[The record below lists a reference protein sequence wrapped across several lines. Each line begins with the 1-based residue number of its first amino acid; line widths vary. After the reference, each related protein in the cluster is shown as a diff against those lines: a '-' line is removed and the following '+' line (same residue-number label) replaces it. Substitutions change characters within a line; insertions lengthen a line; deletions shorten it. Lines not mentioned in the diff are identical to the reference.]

1 LEVKVNLVRVFE
13 EPVVIIFSWMI
24 LIVGILGAARLI
36 GAKMP
41 TEGIMAGPGDL
52 LRTS

>member
-1 LEVKVNLVRVFE
+1 MRFARAFE

-24 LIVGILGAARLI
+24 LIIGILGAAKLI

-41 TEGIMAGPGDL
+41 TQGILSGPGDL
-52 LRTS
+52 LRSA

>member
-1 LEVKVNLVRVFE
+1 MPNLARAFE

-41 TEGIMAGPGDL
+41 TEGVLAGPGDL
-52 LRTS
+52 LRTT

>member
-1 LEVKVNLVRVFE
+1 MFE
-13 EPVVIIFSWMI
+13 EPIVIIFAWTI
-24 LIVGILGAARLI
+24 FIIGILGAARLI
-36 GAKMP
+36 GAKLP

>member
-1 LEVKVNLVRVFE
+1 MALPSLVRVFE
-13 EPVVIIFSWMI
+13 EPIIIIFSWMI

-41 TEGIMAGPGDL
+41 EDGILAGPGDL
-52 LRTS
+52 LRNT